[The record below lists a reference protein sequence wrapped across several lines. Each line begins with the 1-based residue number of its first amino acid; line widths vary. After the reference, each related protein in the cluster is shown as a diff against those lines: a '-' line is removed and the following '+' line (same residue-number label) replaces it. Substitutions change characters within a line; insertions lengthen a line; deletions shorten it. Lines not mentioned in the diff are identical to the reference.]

1 MRYCQAIMLSGN
13 MEEKYLIE
21 KIEEAKKNATF
32 AEREREKELAE
43 LQLAKSDKDM
53 LSARIERLVLKDK
66 DLRKNI
72 IIKDY
77 SSWDWVIIKS
87 YYAMYHSVLSLL
99 AKLGIQTKTH
109 YITMTAF
116 ELFFIKKKIIS
127 EKYLNIFKI
136 VKESAKISDV
146 YLGEIKEV
154 RQKRFTANYDVE
166 ASIQEKEADYC
177 LELAEDFLKEMKRV
191 FQEI

>member
-1 MRYCQAIMLSGN
+1 